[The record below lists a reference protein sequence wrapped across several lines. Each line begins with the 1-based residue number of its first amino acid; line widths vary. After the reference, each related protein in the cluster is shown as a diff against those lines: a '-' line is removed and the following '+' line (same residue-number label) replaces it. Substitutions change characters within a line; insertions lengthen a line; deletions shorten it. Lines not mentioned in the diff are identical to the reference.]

1 MEERHV
7 FTVTELNNCVKELVE
22 SVPAFGDLLLR
33 GEVSNYKQYPSG
45 HHYFTLKDSQS
56 AIEFAVAASALKHS
70 IEGDFNRVT
79 VSEVEKLAGGD
90 GSGRVQR

>member
-1 MEERHV
+1 MAEIFEVSQINEYLRQR
-7 FTVTELNNCVKELVE
+7 FEADEFLG
-22 SVPAFGDLLLR
+22 SLLIR
-33 GEVSNYKQYPSG
+33 GELSNYKIYPSG